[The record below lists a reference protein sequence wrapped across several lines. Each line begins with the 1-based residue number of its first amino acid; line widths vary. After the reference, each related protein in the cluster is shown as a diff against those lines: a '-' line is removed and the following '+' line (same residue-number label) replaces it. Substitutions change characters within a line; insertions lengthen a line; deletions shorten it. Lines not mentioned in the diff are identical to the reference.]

1 MHYCAEPAEVIAAH
15 DFTGHFYTDDSQ
27 MYITHISVPAADA
40 ARRLS
45 ACIVSVE
52 SWMSSHCLK
61 MNPGQDSATVD
72 WDVPAAVQGHCQR
85 CHTIHGIA
93 MIFISRVE
101 PWCSLRHTTQYG

>member
-1 MHYCAEPAEVIAAH
+1 MHYCAELAEVIAAH

-61 MNPGQDSATVD
+61 MNPDKTQLLWIGMRPQLSKVTVN
-72 WDVPAAVQGHCQR
+72 DVTLSTG
-85 CHTIHGIA
+85 
-93 MIFISRVE
+93 
-101 PWCSLRHTTQYG
+101 SL